1 LRTLPRFPLMTSELK
16 IRGPSFQIAR
26 RDVLSLVE
34 SGRLT
39 RAGLEARLDP
49 DDLELLEET
58 PRANAWYPL
67 PTYDRLLAVLLEL
80 EGRGDP
86 TYLVKRAHKSSEELM
101 RGGVIRQLES
111 AETIVRTQ
119 SGGSWFEQAGHV
131 LATIP
136 AALFDRGSWR
146 LSADEPKRSF
156 TLEGTGLEG
165 MTPNVAQIIQ
175 GGIEYVASEL
185 IHTRVEVTLRLR
197 GDRVTFTG
205 RHG

>member
-1 LRTLPRFPLMTSELK
+1 MPNELK
-16 IRGPSFQIAR
+16 VRGPSFQLAR
-26 RDVLSLVE
+26 RDVLALVE

-39 RAGLEARLDP
+39 RTALEARLDP

-58 PRANAWYPL
+58 PRTNAWYPL
-67 PTYDRLLAVLLEL
+67 PTYDRFLAVLLEF
-80 EGRGDP
+80 EGNGDP
-86 TYLVKRAHKSSEELM
+86 GYLVKRAHKSSAELM
-101 RGGVIRQLES
+101 RRGGVLGQLEA
-111 AETIVRTQ
+111 AESMVRTQ
-119 SGGSWFEQAGHV
+119 TGGSWFEQAGHV

-165 MTPNVAQIIQ
+165 MTANVAHIIQ

-185 IHTRVEVTLRLR
+185 IQSRVEVTLRLR

>member
-1 LRTLPRFPLMTSELK
+1 MPNELK

-26 RDVLSLVE
+26 RDVLVLVE

-39 RAGLEARLDP
+39 RAALEARLDP

-58 PRANAWYPL
+58 PRPNAWYPL
-67 PTYDRLLAVLLEL
+67 ATYDRLLALLVEF
-80 EGRGDP
+80 EGQGDP
-86 TYLVKRAHKSSEELM
+86 NYLVRRAHKGSEELM
-101 RGGVIRQLES
+101 RGGVMRQLES
-111 AETIVRTQ
+111 ADTLVRTQ
-119 SGGSWFEQAGHV
+119 EGGSWFEQAGHV

-156 TLEGTGLEG
+156 TLEGTGLVG
-165 MTPNVAQIIQ
+165 LTPNVAQIIQ

-185 IHTRVEVTLRLR
+185 IHAPVEVTLRLR
-197 GDRVTFTG
+197 GDRVTFVG
-205 RHG
+205 RHS

>member
-1 LRTLPRFPLMTSELK
+1 MPTDLK

-26 RDVLSLVE
+26 RDVLGLVE

-39 RAGLEARLDP
+39 RSGLEARLDP
-49 DDLELLEET
+49 DDLELLHET
-58 PRANAWYPL
+58 PRTNAWYPL
-67 PTYDRLLAVLLEL
+67 ATYDRFLAVLLEFD
-80 EGRGDP
+80 GNGDP
-86 TYLVKRAHKSSEELM
+86 AYLVRRAHKSSEELM
-101 RGGVIRQLES
+101 RGGVMRQLES
-111 AETIVRTQ
+111 AETIVRTSQ
-119 SGGSWFEQAGHV
+119 DGGNWFEQAGHV

-156 TLEGTGLEG
+156 TLEGTGLAG
-165 MTPNVAQIIQ
+165 LTPNVAQIIQ

-185 IHTRVEVTLRLR
+185 IHAPVEVTLRLR
-197 GDRVTFTG
+197 GDRVTFVG

>member
-1 LRTLPRFPLMTSELK
+1 MPNELK
-16 IRGPSFQIAR
+16 VRGPSFQIAR
-26 RDVLSLVE
+26 RDVLVLVE

-39 RAGLEARLDP
+39 RAALEARLDP

-58 PRANAWYPL
+58 PRPNAWYPL
-67 PTYDRLLAVLLEL
+67 ATYDRLLAVLLEF
-80 EGRGDP
+80 EGNGDP
-86 TYLVKRAHKSSEELM
+86 GYLVRRAHKGSEELM
-101 RGGVIRQLES
+101 RRGILGQLES
-111 AETIVRTQ
+111 AESIVRAQ
-119 SGGSWFEQAGHV
+119 NGGNWFEQAGHV

-146 LSADEPKRSF
+146 LSADEPKQSF

-185 IHTRVEVTLRLR
+185 IRARVEVTLRLR

-205 RHG
+205 RHS

>member
-1 LRTLPRFPLMTSELK
+1 MPNELK

-26 RDVLSLVE
+26 RDVLVLVE

-39 RAGLEARLDP
+39 RAALEARLDP

-58 PRANAWYPL
+58 PRPNAWYPL
-67 PTYDRLLAVLLEL
+67 ATYDRLLALLVEF
-80 EGRGDP
+80 EGQGDP
-86 TYLVKRAHKSSEELM
+86 TYLVRRAHKGSEELM
-101 RGGVIRQLES
+101 RGGVMRQLES
-111 AETIVRTQ
+111 ADTVVRTQ
-119 SGGSWFEQAGHV
+119 EGGSWFEQAGHV

-156 TLEGTGLEG
+156 TLEGTGLVG
-165 MTPNVAQIIQ
+165 LTPNVAQIIQ

-185 IHTRVEVTLRLR
+185 IHAPVEVTLRLR
-197 GDRVTFTG
+197 GDRVTFVG
-205 RHG
+205 RHS